1 MVEKIRV
8 WWKDF
13 SIKHPA
19 IARFIIFNL
28 VGGLVTLMQIVL
40 LPLLKLLFAQTNLIN
55 TTFQVLPIGHGA
67 DGGVFYMFNYPA
79 GAIAQGGGGG
89 LAYFLAVQ
97 ITLLAAQVA
106 NFFLQRK
113 VTFKSDASVGKAM
126 FWYLI
131 AYIAVTFLSAA
142 LQGVYREPLYRLL
155 TTTWNWGKFGET
167 VADVVVVLINCLLQF
182 VVFYPLFHIIFPERK
197 KQEQ

>member
-1 MVEKIRV
+1 MKLQIPA
-8 WWKDF
+8 WWIEFQK
-13 SIKHPA
+13 KHPA

-28 VGGLVTLMQIVL
+28 VGGVVTLMQIIL
-40 LPLLKLLFAQTNLIN
+40 LPALKAIFAHTRLIDIA
-55 TTFQVLPIGHGA
+55 FQILPMGA
-67 DGGVFYMFNYPA
+67 GNFYMFNYPA

-97 ITLLAAQVA
+97 ITILVAQVV

-113 VTFKSDASVGKAM
+113 VTFQSDASIGKTL

-142 LQGVYREPLYRLL
+142 LQGVYREPLYHLL
-155 TTTWNWGKFGET
+155 TTGWGWGRTGET
-167 VADVVVVLINCLLQF
+167 VADILVVLINCLLQF
-182 VVFYPLFHIIFPERK
+182 VVFYPLFHILF
-197 KQEQ
+197 KQKAE